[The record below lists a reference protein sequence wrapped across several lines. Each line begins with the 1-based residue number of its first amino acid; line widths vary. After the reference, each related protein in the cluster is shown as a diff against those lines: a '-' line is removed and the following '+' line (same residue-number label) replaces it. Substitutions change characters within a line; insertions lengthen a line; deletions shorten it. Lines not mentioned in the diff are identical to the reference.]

1 MLIQLKGGRII
12 DPAHN
17 RDAVGDLFMENGRIV
32 EPPVGR
38 EPDEVHDVSGKI
50 VMAGAVDVHSHIAG
64 TNVTLGR
71 QLMPE
76 LPLLAAEGGQPI
88 LPSPAEWGAYAT
100 GIRYAEMGYTT
111 VIEPAMIPTHAIEA
125 HAEMAAIPIIDVAGL
140 VILGNDDY
148 TLDLLRGGRAKGD
161 ELKDYV
167 AWTLHHAKA
176 LGVKVI
182 NAGGSEAFKFNAR
195 SFDLDEE
202 VPEYGVTSRG
212 IVEAM
217 QGAVADLGVPHPPHV
232 HCNNLG
238 IAGNVETAVAT
249 LEATQGRPIHFAH
262 IQFYGYGNEG
272 EKGFSSGA
280 ATLMEAINKHKN
292 ATVDVGQVMFG
303 QTVTISGDILRQFD
317 GRRAANPKKWGLNQ
331 GEGNGTGIVPYHYK
345 PKSFVNAL
353 QWAIGLEIF
362 LMAEDPWRVL
372 FSTDHPNGALFVR
385 YPEIF
390 HLLMDKDERARWL
403 DGLPEA
409 SRQVS
414 NLPGISR
421 ELTLSELAI
430 MTRAAPAKHLGLKDR
445 GHLGAGAVADV
456 AVYTEQKN
464 KTKMFAAAHLVFK
477 SGNLVVRKGN
487 VVRVTWGR
495 CFHVDPGFDSQI
507 SKRVTSFYDRYYGA
521 DPSWFGVT
529 DTLIH
534 RPDRFAKIDC
544 KD

>member
-1 MLIQLKGGRII
+1 MLLQLKGGRII
-12 DPAHN
+12 DPVHH
-17 RDAVGDLFMENGRIV
+17 RDGTGDLFIENDRIV
-32 EPPVGR
+32 EKPDGR
-38 EPDEVHDVSGKI
+38 EPDEVHDVTGKI
-50 VMAGAVDVHSHIAG
+50 VMAGAIDVHSHIG
-64 TNVTLGR
+64 GSNVTLAR

-76 LPLLAAEGGQPI
+76 LPLLAADGGQPI
-88 LPSPAEWGAYAT
+88 LPSPAAWGSYAT
-100 GIRYAEMGYTT
+100 GLRYAQMGYTT

-125 HAEMAAIPIIDVAGL
+125 QKELAAIPIIDVGAL

-148 TLDLLRGGRAKGD
+148 TLELLRGGNVKSD

-167 AWTLHHAKA
+167 SWTLHHSKA
-176 LGVKVI
+176 IGLKVI

-195 SFDLDEE
+195 SFSLDDE

-217 QGAVADLGVPHPPHV
+217 QAAIADLGVPHPPHV

-262 IQFYGYGNEG
+262 IQFYGYGKEG

-280 ATLMEAINKHKN
+280 AALMDAVNRHKN
-292 ATVDVGQVMFG
+292 ASVDVGQVMFG
-303 QTVTISGDILRQFD
+303 QTITVSGDILRQFD
-317 GRRAANPKKWGLNQ
+317 ARGAANPKKWGLNQ
-331 GEGNGTGIVPYHYK
+331 GEGNGTGVVPYNYK
-345 PKSFVNAL
+345 RKSFVNAL

-430 MTRAAPAKHLGLKDR
+430 MTRAAPAKQLGFTDR
-445 GHLGAGAVADV
+445 GHLGLGAIADV
-456 AVYTEQKN
+456 AVYSEQKN
-464 KTKMFAAAHLVFK
+464 KTKMFSAADLVFK
-477 SGNLVVRKGN
+477 SGELVVRKGK

-495 CFHVDPGFDSQI
+495 CYHVEPGFDPQVE
-507 SKRVTSFYDRYYGA
+507 KRVKAYYDRYYGA
-521 DPSWFGVT
+521 DPAWFGVT
-529 DTLIH
+529 DAITH
-534 RPDRFAKIDC
+534 RRDRFATIPC
-544 KD
+544 LN

>member
-1 MLIQLKGGRII
+1 MLTQLKGGRII
-12 DPAHN
+12 DPAHD
-17 RDAVGDLFMENGRIV
+17 RDGVGDLYIENGRIV
-32 EPPVGR
+32 EKPEGR
-38 EPDEVHDVSGKI
+38 EPDEVHDVTGKI

-88 LPSPAEWGAYAT
+88 LPSPAAWGSYAT

-125 HAEMAAIPIIDVAGL
+125 HAELAAIPIIDVAAL

-148 TLDLLRGGRAKGD
+148 TLGLLRKGKAKSD
-161 ELKDYV
+161 ELRDYV
-167 AWTLHHAKA
+167 AWTLSHSKA
-176 LGVKVI
+176 LGLKVI

-195 SFDLDEE
+195 TFDLDEE

-217 QGAVADLGVPHPPHV
+217 QKAVEDLGVPHPPHV

-262 IQFYGYGNEG
+262 VQFYGYGDEG

-280 ATLMEAINKHKN
+280 PRLMEAVNKHKN

-303 QTVTISGDILRQFD
+303 QTITISGDILRQFD
-317 GRRAANPKKWGLNQ
+317 GRRAANPKKWIISQ
-331 GEGNGTGIVPYHYK
+331 GDGNGTGVVPYKYK
-345 PKSFVNAL
+345 SKSFVNAL

-362 LMAEDPWRVL
+362 LLADDPWRVL
-372 FSTDHPNGALFVR
+372 FSTDHPNGALFIR

-390 HLLMDKDERARWL
+390 HLLMDRDERARWL

-409 SRQVS
+409 ARQMS
-414 NLPGISR
+414 NLAGIAR
-421 ELTLSELAI
+421 ELTLSELAVI
-430 MTRAAPAKHLGLKDR
+430 TRAAPAKLLGLKDR
-445 GHLGAGAVADV
+445 GHLAPGAIADI

-464 KTKMFAAAHLVFK
+464 KTKMFSSADLVFK
-477 SGNLVVRKGN
+477 SGNLVVRKGK

-495 CFHVDPGFDSQI
+495 CYHVEPGFDPQI
-507 SKRVTSFYDRYYGA
+507 EKRVKAFYDRYYGV
-521 DPSWFGVT
+521 DPSWFGVDNAIT
-529 DTLIH
+529 H
-534 RPDRFAKIDC
+534 RPDRFATVPC
-544 KD
+544 LN

>member
-1 MLIQLKGGRII
+1 MLVKLKGGRII

-17 RDAVGDLFMENGRIV
+17 RDAVGDLYLENGRIV
-32 EPPVGR
+32 EKPDGR

-50 VMAGAVDVHSHIAG
+50 VMAGAIDVHSHIAG

-76 LPLLAAEGGQPI
+76 LPVLAAAEGQPI
-88 LPSPAEWGAYAT
+88 LPSPAAWGAYAT

-125 HAEMAAIPIIDVAGL
+125 HAEMASIPIIDVAGL
-140 VILGNDDY
+140 VVLGNDDY
-148 TLDLLRGGRAKGD
+148 TLNLLRSGNEKSD

-167 AWTLHHAKA
+167 AWTLSHSKA
-176 LGVKVI
+176 LGLKVI

-195 SFDLDEE
+195 TFDLDEK

-217 QGAVADLGVPHPPHV
+217 QKVVADLGVPHPPHV

-238 IAGNVETAVAT
+238 IAGNVDTAIAT
-249 LEATQGRPIHFAH
+249 LEATQGRPVHFAH
-262 IQFYGYGNEG
+262 IQFYGYGKEG
-272 EKGFSSGA
+272 DKGFSSA
-280 ATLMEAINKHKN
+280 APRLMEAINKHEN
-292 ATVDVGQVMFG
+292 ATVDVGQVLFG

-317 GRRAANPKKWGLNQ
+317 GRRSASPNKWTINQ
-331 GEGNGTGIVPYHYK
+331 GDGNGTGLVPYNYK
-345 PKSFVNAL
+345 KKSFVNAL

-362 LMAEDPWRVL
+362 LLAEDPWRVL
-372 FSTDHPNGALFVR
+372 FSTDHPNGALFTR

-390 HLLMDKDERARWL
+390 HLLMDRDERARL
-403 DGLPEA
+403 VDSLPEA

-414 NLPGISR
+414 NLAGISR

-430 MTRAAPAKHLGLKDR
+430 ITRAAPAKILGMTDR
-445 GHLGAGAVADV
+445 GHLAPGAIADV
-456 AVYTEQKN
+456 AVYTNQKN
-464 KTKMFAAAHLVFK
+464 KTKMFSAADLVFK
-477 SGNLVVRKGN
+477 SGELVVRKGN
-487 VVRVTWGR
+487 VVEISWGR
-495 CFHVDPGFDSQI
+495 CYHVEPGFDSQI
-507 SKRVTSFYDRYYGA
+507 KRRVSAFYNRYYGA

-529 DTLIH
+529 EAISDH
-534 RPDRFAKIDC
+534 PDRFATIRC
-544 KD
+544 KS

>member
-12 DPAHN
+12 DPTHN
-17 RDAVGDLFMENGRIV
+17 RDGVDDLFIENGRIV
-32 EPPVGR
+32 EKLEGR
-38 EPDEVHDVSGKI
+38 EPDEVYDVTGKI
-50 VMAGAVDVHSHIAG
+50 VMAGAIDVHSHIAG

-76 LPLLAAEGGQPI
+76 LPLLAGDGGQPI
-88 LPSPAEWGAYAT
+88 LPSPAAWGSYAT

-125 HAEMAAIPIIDVAGL
+125 QSELAAIPIIDVAGL

-148 TLDLLRGGRAKGD
+148 TLSLLGKGDVKSD

-167 AWTLHHAKA
+167 AWTLHHSKA
-176 LGVKVI
+176 LGLKVI

-195 SFDLDEE
+195 TFNLDDE

-217 QGAVADLGVPHPPHV
+217 QGAIEDLGVPHPPHV

-238 IAGNVETAVAT
+238 VAGNVETAVAT

-262 IQFYGYGNEG
+262 IQFYGYGKEG
-272 EKGFSSGA
+272 AKGFSSGA

-303 QTVTISGDILRQFD
+303 QTITISGDILRQFD

-362 LMAEDPWRVL
+362 LLAEDPWRVL

-385 YPEIF
+385 YPEIY
-390 HLLMDKDERARWL
+390 HLLMDK
-403 DGLPEA
+403 
-409 SRQVS
+409 
-414 NLPGISR
+414 N
-421 ELTLSELAI
+421 
-430 MTRAAPAKHLGLKDR
+430 
-445 GHLGAGAVADV
+445 
-456 AVYTEQKN
+456 
-464 KTKMFAAAHLVFK
+464 
-477 SGNLVVRKGN
+477 
-487 VVRVTWGR
+487 
-495 CFHVDPGFDSQI
+495 
-507 SKRVTSFYDRYYGA
+507 
-521 DPSWFGVT
+521 
-529 DTLIH
+529 
-534 RPDRFAKIDC
+534 
-544 KD
+544 

>member
-1 MLIQLKGGRII
+1 MLLQLKGGRII
-12 DPAHN
+12 DPVHH
-17 RDAVGDLFMENGRIV
+17 RDGTGDLFIENDRIV
-32 EPPVGR
+32 EKPDGR
-38 EPDEVHDVSGKI
+38 EPDEVHDVTGKI
-50 VMAGAVDVHSHIAG
+50 VMAGAIDVHSHIG
-64 TNVTLGR
+64 GSNVTLAR

-76 LPLLAAEGGQPI
+76 LPLLAADGGQPI
-88 LPSPAEWGAYAT
+88 LPSPAAWGSYAT
-100 GIRYAEMGYTT
+100 GLRYAQMGYTT

-125 HAEMAAIPIIDVAGL
+125 QKELAAVPIIDVGAL

-148 TLDLLRGGRAKGD
+148 TLELLRGGNVKSD

-167 AWTLHHAKA
+167 SWTLHHSKA
-176 LGVKVI
+176 IGLKVI

-195 SFDLDEE
+195 SFSLDDE

-217 QGAVADLGVPHPPHV
+217 QAAITDLGVPHPPHV

-262 IQFYGYGNEG
+262 IQFYGYGKEG

-280 ATLMEAINKHKN
+280 AALMDAVNRHKN
-292 ATVDVGQVMFG
+292 ASVDVGQVMFG
-303 QTVTISGDILRQFD
+303 QTITVSGDILRQFD
-317 GRRAANPKKWGLNQ
+317 ARGAANPKKWGLNQ
-331 GEGNGTGIVPYHYK
+331 GEGNGTGVVPYNYK
-345 PKSFVNAL
+345 RKSFVNAL

-430 MTRAAPAKHLGLKDR
+430 MTRAAPAKQLGFTDR
-445 GHLGAGAVADV
+445 GHLGLGAIADV
-456 AVYTEQKN
+456 AVYSEQKN
-464 KTKMFAAAHLVFK
+464 KTKMFSAADLVFK
-477 SGNLVVRKGN
+477 SGELVVRKGK

-495 CFHVDPGFDSQI
+495 CYHVEPGFDPQVE
-507 SKRVTSFYDRYYGA
+507 KRVKAYYDRYYGA
-521 DPSWFGVT
+521 DPAWFGVT
-529 DTLIH
+529 DAITH
-534 RPDRFAKIDC
+534 RRDRFSTIPC
-544 KD
+544 LN

>member
-1 MLIQLKGGRII
+1 MLIELRGGRII

-17 RDAVGDLFMENGRIV
+17 RDGVGDIFIEDGRIV
-32 EPPVGR
+32 AAPEGR
-38 EPDEVHDVSGKI
+38 TPDAVYDVTGKI
-50 VMAGAVDVHSHIAG
+50 VMAGAIDMHSHIAG
-64 TNVTLGR
+64 SNVTLGR

-76 LPLLAAEGGQPI
+76 LPALAAEGGQPI
-88 LPSPAEWGAYAT
+88 VPSPASWGAYAT

-111 VIEPAMIPTHAIEA
+111 VIEPAMIPAHAIEA
-125 HAEMAAIPIIDVAGL
+125 QVELAAIPIIDVAGL

-148 TLDLLRGGRAKGD
+148 TLELLRDGRGGGD

-167 AWTLHHAKA
+167 AWTLHHSKA
-176 LGVKVI
+176 IGLKVI
-182 NAGGSEAFKFNAR
+182 NAGGSEAFKFNDR
-195 SFDLDEE
+195 QFSLDDE
-202 VPEYGVTSRG
+202 VPDYGVSSRA

-217 QGAVADLGVPHPPHV
+217 QNAVAGLGVPHPPHV

-249 LEATQGRPIHFAH
+249 IEATQGLPIHFAH
-262 IQFYGYGNEG
+262 IQFYGYGDG
-272 EKGFSSGA
+272 GDRGFSSGA
-280 ATLMEAINKHKN
+280 PRLMEAVNQHKN

-317 GRRAANPKKWGLNQ
+317 GRRAASPKKWALNQ
-331 GEGNGTGIVPYHYK
+331 GDGNGTGVVPYHYK
-345 PKSFVNAL
+345 SKSFVNAL

-403 DGLPEA
+403 DDLPEA
-409 SRQVS
+409 AREVS
-414 NLPGISR
+414 NLAGITR

-430 MTRAAPAKHLGLKDR
+430 ITRAAPARLMGLTDR
-445 GHLGAGAVADV
+445 GHLAPGAIADI

-464 KTKMFAAAHLVFK
+464 KTKMFSAAHLVFK
-477 SGNLVVRKGN
+477 SGDLVVRNGK
-487 VVRVTWGR
+487 VVRVTYGR
-495 CFHVDPGFDSQI
+495 CYHVEPGFDAQI
-507 SKRVTSFYDRYYGA
+507 EKRVKTFYDRYYGV

-529 DTLIH
+529 DAVTH
-534 RPDRFAKIDC
+534 RPDRFATIPC
-544 KD
+544 SS

>member
-1 MLIQLKGGRII
+1 MLIQLRGGRVI
-12 DPAHN
+12 DPVHN
-17 RDAVGDLFMENGRIV
+17 RDAVGDLFIEDGRIV
-32 EPPVGR
+32 EKPEGR
-38 EPDEVHDVSGKI
+38 GPDEIYDLAGKI
-50 VMAGAVDVHSHIAG
+50 VMAGAIDVHAHIAG

-76 LPLLAAEGGQPI
+76 LPFLAAEGGQPI
-88 LPSPAEWGAYAT
+88 QPSPAAWGSYAT

-125 HAEMAAIPIIDVAGL
+125 QTELAAIPIIDVAAL
-140 VILGNDDY
+140 VILGNDDF
-148 TLDLLRGGRAKGD
+148 TLELLRDGRARSD

-167 AWTLHHAKA
+167 AWTLHHSKA
-176 LGVKVI
+176 IGLKVI

-195 SFDLDEE
+195 TFNLDDE
-202 VPEYGVTSRG
+202 VPDYGVTSRG

-217 QGAVADLGVPHPPHV
+217 QQASDDLGVPHPPHV

-238 IAGNVETAVAT
+238 IAGNVDTAVAT
-249 LEATQGRPIHFAH
+249 IEATQGRPIHFAH

-280 ATLMEAINKHKN
+280 PRLMEAVNKHKN

-303 QTVTISGDILRQFD
+303 QTITISGDILRQFD
-317 GRRAANPKKWGLNQ
+317 ARGAASPKKWAINQ
-331 GEGNGTGIVPYHYK
+331 GDGNGTGVVPYHYRS
-345 PKSFVNAL
+345 KSFVNAL

-409 SRQVS
+409 ARAVS
-414 NLPGISR
+414 NLAGIAR
-421 ELTLSELAI
+421 ELTLSELAVI
-430 MTRAAPAKHLGLKDR
+430 TRGAPAKLLGLTDR
-445 GHLGAGAVADV
+445 GHLAPGAVADV

-464 KTKMFAAAHLVFK
+464 KTKMFSAADFVFK
-477 SGNLVVRKGN
+477 SGDLVVRNGK

-495 CFHVDPGFDSQI
+495 CYHVEPGFDALI
-507 SKRVTSFYDRYYGA
+507 EKRVKAFYDRYYGV

-529 DTLIH
+529 DAITH
-534 RPDRFAKIDC
+534 RRDRFATIPC
-544 KD
+544 AS

>member
-1 MLIQLKGGRII
+1 MLIQLKGGRIV
-12 DPAHN
+12 DPVHN
-17 RDAVGDLFMENGRIV
+17 RDEVGDLYIEDGRIV
-32 EPPVGR
+32 AKPEGR
-38 EPDEVHDVSGKI
+38 EPNEVHDVSGKI

-76 LPLLAAEGGQPI
+76 LPRLAAEGGQPI
-88 LPSPAEWGAYAT
+88 LPSPAAWGSYAT

-111 VIEPAMIPTHAIEA
+111 VIEPAMIPTHAVEA
-125 HAEMAAIPIIDVAGL
+125 QAELAAIPIIDVAGL

-148 TLDLLRGGRAKGD
+148 SLGLLRGGKAKNG

-167 AWTLHHAKA
+167 AWTLTHAKA
-176 LGVKVI
+176 LGLKVI

-195 SFDLDEE
+195 TFGLDDE
-202 VPEYGVTSRG
+202 VPDYGVTSRA

-217 QGAVADLGVPHPPHV
+217 QEAVDDLGVPHPPHV

-249 LEATQGRPIHFAH
+249 IEATQGRPIHFAH
-262 IQFYGYGNEG
+262 IQFYGYGKEG

-280 ATLMEAINKHKN
+280 PRLMEAVNKHKN

-317 GRRAANPKKWGLNQ
+317 GRKAASPKKWVISQ
-331 GEGNGTGIVPYHYK
+331 GDGNGTGVVPYNYK
-345 PKSFVNAL
+345 AKSFVNAL

-403 DGLPEA
+403 DSLPQQIRE
-409 SRQVS
+409 VS
-414 NLPGISR
+414 NLAGIAR
-421 ELTLSELAI
+421 ELTLSELAVI
-430 MTRAAPAKHLGLKDR
+430 TRAAPAKLLGLTDR
-445 GHLGAGAVADV
+445 GHLGPGAIADV

-464 KTKMFAAAHLVFK
+464 KTKMFSAADLVFK
-477 SGNLVVRKGN
+477 SGNLVVRKGH

-495 CFHVDPGFDSQI
+495 CYHVEPGFDPQI
-507 SKRVTSFYDRYYGA
+507 EKRVKSFYDRYYGV

-529 DTLIH
+529 EAVAN
-534 RPDRFAKIDC
+534 RPGRFAAIPC
-544 KD
+544 AS

>member
-1 MLIQLKGGRII
+1 MLIELRGGRII

-17 RDAVGDLFMENGRIV
+17 RDGVGDLFIEDGRIV
-32 EPPVGR
+32 AAPEGR
-38 EPDEVHDVSGKI
+38 TPDEVYDVTGKI
-50 VMAGAVDVHSHIAG
+50 VMAGAIDLHSHIAG
-64 TNVTLGR
+64 SNVTLAR

-76 LPLLAAEGGQPI
+76 LPILAAQGGQPI
-88 LPSPAEWGAYAT
+88 PASPAAWGAYAT

-125 HAEMAAIPIIDVAGL
+125 QIELASIPIIDVAGL

-148 TLDLLRGGRAKGD
+148 TLELLRGGRGGGD

-167 AWTLHHAKA
+167 AWTLHHSKA
-176 LGVKVI
+176 IGLKVI
-182 NAGGSEAFKFNAR
+182 NAGGAEAFKFNAR
-195 SFDLDEE
+195 TFGLDDE
-202 VPEYGVTSRG
+202 VPDYGVSSRA

-217 QGAVADLGVPHPPHV
+217 QKAVADLGVPHPPHV

-238 IAGNVETAVAT
+238 IAGNVDTAVAT
-249 LEATQGRPIHFAH
+249 IEATQGRPIHFAH

-280 ATLMEAINKHKN
+280 PRLMEAVNKHKN

-303 QTVTISGDILRQFD
+303 QTVTNSGDILRQFD
-317 GRRAANPKKWGLNQ
+317 GRRAASPKKWALNQ
-331 GEGNGTGIVPYHYK
+331 GEGNGTGVVPYNYRS
-345 PKSFVNAL
+345 KSFVNAL

-403 DGLPEA
+403 DDLPEA
-409 SRQVS
+409 ARAMS
-414 NLPGISR
+414 NLAEITR
-421 ELTLSELAI
+421 ELTLSELAVI
-430 MTRAAPAKHLGLKDR
+430 TRAAPAKLLGLTDR
-445 GHLGAGAVADV
+445 GHLGPGAIADV

-464 KTKMFAAAHLVFK
+464 KTKMFSAAHLVFK
-477 SGNLVVRKGN
+477 SGSLVVRKGK
-487 VVRVTWGR
+487 VVRVTYGR
-495 CFHVDPGFDSQI
+495 CYHVEPGFDAQI
-507 SKRVTSFYDRYYGA
+507 EKRVKAFYNRYYGA

-529 DTLIH
+529 DAVTH
-534 RPDRFAKIDC
+534 RPDRFATIPISS
-544 KD
+544 